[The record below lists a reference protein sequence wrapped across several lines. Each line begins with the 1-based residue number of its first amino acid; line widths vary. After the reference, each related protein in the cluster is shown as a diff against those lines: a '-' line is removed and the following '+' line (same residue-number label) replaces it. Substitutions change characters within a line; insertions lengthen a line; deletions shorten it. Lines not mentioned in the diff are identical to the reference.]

1 MAPTTPVK
9 KSSLDLIK
17 SSGSS
22 LPAGKQRVTG
32 SANQE
37 VLNRK
42 LAAILGSNAP
52 QSYKAKAIK
61 EAPGVKQEEPGW
73 VKALNLIGLPKTLVV
88 ASLRRAIDPN
98 ANWAK
103 DVSENVGFGKII
115 EKLPLPEVPYLTDT
129 VRGALGFAGDV
140 ALDPLSYLGIGFA
153 DDILKAGGKA
163 PRLLAQASKFSQEI
177 GKADDAAKFATAAQ
191 KATKGLSNL
200 NSVERKVVQ
209 DLAASEAARVG
220 TKAAAASASLKPSGG
235 LYFNIPGTGR
245 ISNYARS
252 TVGMNTVGKKQLKL
266 LGQSEGLSTIP
277 RAIRGTEEWVR
288 KGAFG
293 QSLGKFLTTEG
304 KGDLYQMARRGNNPA
319 KIADSVLGLQV
330 ANRAPAY
337 EMKFV
342 KDATTAFTKMIDD
355 LDTAGVDYADVTRA
369 AGGDSQAFDRVAA
382 KLGTERAVD
391 AQEFSRNIGRLYNE
405 VLGVADG
412 EVGALP
418 IRDLHA
424 ATMRTDELKAVLG
437 TSKNDTYNLPGATGK
452 AGFEQKALAPGD
464 TFLDTTLVKPSE
476 HPNTLSI
483 PDQMEEAA
491 KAFYGDEYVT
501 MFNQDF
507 KEATKAQIR
516 AMGRRMRVASVEKGL
531 RDYGVAKD
539 LFATVETAAA
549 SQARSKLRG
558 VLDRLPQAR
567 QANAE
572 SYMEVENAQQALDA
586 AEVLVTGSK
595 EQAQVWRAE
604 ARISRLAKT
613 LLGEDSSDP
622 VLKGLYTKL
631 RNVGSAEETLR
642 TVTQIQDEV
651 LRQFPDEADQIL
663 APLREVVRQSELE
676 FGEAAGRQK
685 KFQKLLTELEDNRA
699 KVVAYNDARS
709 ARIREFADLIVKQRD
724 LRNITQRIM
733 AEIADPAKYG
743 AAEREALTRD
753 MQLNAKGLSTRLE
766 ATKTMRALLEA
777 PELMTGPPR
786 GGAFKSSSIIDE
798 KTGKVASTGMV
809 RTSTVGQNALG
820 GDADLALLYFLEHP
834 DLDQSAV
841 GLQKLVGQSVNL
853 EDLNN
858 RQIAAVIKEANR
870 ITDDLQRQ
878 VETVNSALQ
887 RRLDVSPQIG
897 LKQAQ
902 AELDRVSAR
911 LVELGQ
917 DEYVAYLGDLKA
929 RLPKVGE
936 NGLLEKPLVSEEIEK
951 ALVNAA
957 YKHYSGG
964 VERIPE
970 NVSIEGMVDNYLF
983 DRADEIYWRASG
995 NGEMDQVDPEILD
1008 RINTLRDDLED
1019 VFQESID
1026 NRNMDVYSLDE
1037 DAPNAVRELNELFE
1051 EFLPMTTREISNGPD
1066 AMPWGGSGFYHGGST
1081 AMAMD
1086 MTKNFG
1092 GSQFANA
1099 DSVAGTHWTVSNPVS
1114 QSYSRNAVA
1123 SKGGQEFVVQAQLG
1137 PKNTYVYGPHEV
1149 DLIVGSPL
1157 NFDVL
1162 PKGHWTHGRA
1172 RYSGDVMRNAVEK
1185 GVINRNI
1192 LNRSDITKE
1201 QKLFWNTV
1209 FDAFDESND
1218 AADALRKGASLW
1230 ADDKSLMRRL
1240 RMEGGYYEVEGYDD
1254 QLVDYI
1260 ARSYYAAGETKGGHG
1275 LLQRGQN
1282 QSIIDSSLSFN
1293 ESLKAMGYD
1302 SIGYVHREKEG
1313 WAIIAIDPAIIKII
1327 NADIMPEAATR
1338 VRQIKVPDTVT
1349 REIEILSPKGTV
1361 LAKPT
1366 VKGRRAVAFDLHDA
1380 NQEVT
1385 KAMLAREEEVI
1396 AKIDDASKKVGTTL
1410 DTATSD
1416 WKNADLNLNADRAA
1430 LAEAEANAGQK
1441 FDDLINERYSSY
1453 SDEVTLRG
1461 KAVRYGELIE
1471 DRTAKLQVEMATAE
1485 AQGVA
1490 ANEALDDLRAEL
1502 GILQL
1507 ERDLAVA
1514 QADLAKSGQKV
1525 LTLEKAAVKLREA
1538 KAETEVL
1545 NVLQNGFKR
1554 LGMGSQGPDYIV
1566 DAIAAMTKVSD
1577 PKDVGAFLKTFDWL
1591 TSAFKSWAIATPG
1604 FHFRNFM
1611 GGVFNNFLA
1620 GVELTSYKQ
1629 FRRADRL
1636 FQAGIEKGLSRD
1648 DAYAAIGRKYGELI
1662 QEAYQISDSS
1672 YAFGMPG
1679 QIGST
1684 GVESGIGDATNSSAW
1699 KAMRTKGT
1707 RSFVID
1713 NPATRLNLHASE
1725 MVERQL
1731 RGTLAF
1737 DQALK
1742 GANSDEI
1749 LSAVYKFHF
1758 NYDDLSSWERG
1769 TAKRMM
1775 PFYTW
1780 TRKNIP
1786 LQIEMMLSKPQYYAN
1801 IGFFKQEMEQMSE
1814 QESLVPAWFNKTLNI
1829 RMPFQNAMGEQM
1841 YMMPQLPPTDLQRL
1855 TNPREF
1861 LGMLNPIVKVP
1872 AEAITQKKLYNDVPF
1887 KEGYVPVPSSWNKLG
1902 IGQLLALSG
1911 RASTDQK
1918 GNIVARDSDLYA
1930 IESFIPLLGRARRL
1944 FPSDSAESEQKYSNR
1959 VVLSWANAI
1968 FGLGLTANTESD
1980 KSSELYRRTK
1990 SLDAINKELS
2000 TLGYGGY
2007 KTLTRDVATRR
2018 KPAKGEKSPYLIT
2031 VSPKGGASKN
2041 YVMPK
2046 KGQSGSDALAIALR
2060 KMKLQKNS
2068 PDLQKTI
2075 ENLQKSRKQ

>member
-9 KSSLDLIK
+9 KSSLSLIK

-22 LPAGKQRVTG
+22 LPTSGNRRVTG

-37 VLNRK
+37 LLNRK

-61 EAPGVKQEEPGW
+61 ESPNVKQEEPGW
-73 VKALNLIGLPKTLVV
+73 AKALNLIGLPKTLVV

-103 DVSENVGFGKII
+103 DVSENVGFGKIV
-115 EKLPLPEVPYLTDT
+115 EKSSMPDWLKGV
-129 VRGALGFAGDV
+129 VGFAGDV
-140 ALDPLSYLGIGFA
+140 ALDPLTYLGVGFA
-153 DDILKAGGKA
+153 DDALRAGGKA
-163 PRLLAQASKFSQEI
+163 PRLLAEAAQFSQLI
-177 GKADDAAKFATAAQ
+177 GKGDDAAKFAVTAQ
-191 KATKGLSNL
+191 KATKGLSRL
-200 NSVERKVVQ
+200 NTAERKLVQ
-209 DLAASEAARVG
+209 DLATSEAARTG
-220 TKAAAASASLKPSGG
+220 TKAAAASAALKPSGG
-235 LYFNIPGTGR
+235 LYWNVPGTGR
-245 ISNYARS
+245 ITNYARS
-252 TVGMNTVGKKQLKL
+252 TVGMKPVAKKQLKL
-266 LGQSEGLSTIP
+266 LGQSEGVSAFP
-277 RAIRGTEEWVR
+277 RALRGTEEWVR

-293 QSLGKFLTTEG
+293 QSLGKYLTTDG
-304 KGDLYQMARRGNNPA
+304 KRDLYQMARRGTDPS
-319 KIADSVLGLQV
+319 KISNSVLSLQI
-330 ANRAPAY
+330 ANRAPAS

-342 KDATTAFTKMIDD
+342 KDATTAFIKMIDD
-355 LDTAGVDYADVTRA
+355 LDTAGVQYEDVTRA
-369 AGGDSQAFDRVAA
+369 AGGDTNAFNRIAE

-391 AQEFSRNIGRLYNE
+391 AQEFSRNIGRLYNDI
-405 VLGVADG
+405 LGVADG

-424 ATMRTDELKAVLG
+424 ATMRSEELKAVLNSG
-437 TSKNDTYNLPGATGK
+437 SGDTYNLPGATGK
-452 AGFEQKALAPGD
+452 SGFEQKALAPGD
-464 TFLDTTLVKPSE
+464 TFLDAKLVDPSD
-476 HPNTLSI
+476 HPNSLSI

-516 AMGRRMRVASVEKGL
+516 AMGRRMRTASVEKGL
-531 RDYGVAKD
+531 RDYGIAKD
-539 LFATVETAAA
+539 LFETVQTAAA
-549 SQARSKLRG
+549 AQARGKLRN
-558 VLDRLPQAR
+558 VLDQLPQAR

-572 SYMEVENAQQALDA
+572 SYLEVENAQQALDA
-586 AEVLVTGSK
+586 AEVIVTGSK
-595 EQAQVWRAE
+595 QEAQVWRAE

-613 LLGEDSSDP
+613 LLAEDSSDP

-631 RNVGSAEETLR
+631 RNVESAEDALR

-663 APLREVVRQSELE
+663 APLREVVKQSELE

-685 KFQKLLTELEDNRA
+685 KFQKLLTEQQENRA
-699 KVVAYNDARS
+699 KIVAYNDARS

-733 AEIADPAKYG
+733 DEIANPAKYG
-743 AAEREALTRD
+743 VVEREALTRD
-753 MQLNAKGLSTRLE
+753 MQLTLKGLNDRLE

-786 GGAFKSSSIIDE
+786 GGAFKSSSVIDE

-834 DLDQSAV
+834 DLDQAAV
-841 GLQKLVGQSVNL
+841 SLQKLVGQSINL
-853 EDLNN
+853 EDLNSK
-858 RQIAAVIKEANR
+858 QIAAIIKEANR

-878 VETVNSALQ
+878 VEGYSSALQ
-887 RRLDVSPQIG
+887 RRLDSSPQMG

-902 AELDRVSAR
+902 SELDRVSAR
-911 LVELGQ
+911 MAELGQ

-936 NGLLEKPLVSEEIEK
+936 NGLLEKPLMSEEIET

-957 YKHYSGG
+957 YKHFAGG
-964 VERIPE
+964 VENIPE

-983 DRADEIYWRASG
+983 DRADEIFWRASG
-995 NGEMDQVDPEILD
+995 NGEMDQVDPQILD
-1008 RINTLRDDLED
+1008 QINTLRDDLED

-1026 NRNMDVYSLDE
+1026 NRNMDVYSLNE

-1066 AMPWGGSGFYHGGST
+1066 GMPWGGSGFYHGGST
-1081 AMAMD
+1081 ATAMD
-1086 MTKNFG
+1086 LTKNFG

-1099 DSVAGTHWTVSNPVS
+1099 DSVAGTHWTVSSPVS
-1114 QSYSRNAVA
+1114 QGYARNAVS
-1123 SKGGQEFVVQAQLG
+1123 SKGGQEFVVKAQLG
-1137 PKNTYVYGPHEV
+1137 PKNTYIYGPHEV

-1157 NFDVL
+1157 NYDVL

-1172 RYSGDVMRNAVEK
+1172 RYSGDVMRNAVES
-1185 GVINRNI
+1185 GVINRSI
-1192 LNRSDITKE
+1192 LNRPDITSE

-1218 AADALRKGASLW
+1218 AADSLRKAASLW
-1230 ADDKSLMRRL
+1230 ADDKSLMTRL

-1260 ARSYYAAGETKGGHG
+1260 ARSYYAAGETKGRHG
-1275 LLQRGQN
+1275 LLQRGTN

-1302 SIGYVHREKEG
+1302 SIGYVHAEKEG
-1313 WAIIAIDPAIIKII
+1313 WAIIAIDPAIIYI
-1327 NADIMPEAATR
+1327 ADVQMMPKAATR
-1338 VRQIKVPDTVT
+1338 VRQTKVPETVT

-1366 VKGRRAVAFDLHDA
+1366 VKGRKAVGFDLHDA
-1380 NQEVT
+1380 KQEVT

-1396 AKIDDASKKVGTTL
+1396 AKIDDAAKKVGTTL

-1416 WKNADLNLNADRAA
+1416 WKNADLNLTADRAA

-1471 DRTAKLQVEMATAE
+1471 QRQAMLQAEMSAAE

-1490 ANEALDDLRAEL
+1490 ANAAIDDLRAEL

-1514 QADLAKSGQKV
+1514 QADLTASGQKV
-1525 LTLEKAAVKLREA
+1525 MTLEQAAVKLREA
-1538 KAETEVL
+1538 GAEVEVM

-1577 PKDVGAFLKTFDWL
+1577 PKEIGAFLKTFDWL

-1636 FQAGIEKGLSRD
+1636 FQATLEKGLSRD
-1648 DAYAAIGRKYGELI
+1648 EAYAAVGRKYGELI
-1662 QEAYQISDSS
+1662 QEAYEISERS
-1672 YAFGMPG
+1672 YAFGGMQG

-1684 GVESGIGDATNSSAW
+1684 GAETGIGDAGNTSALR
-1699 KAMRTKGT
+1699 AMRAKGE

-1713 NPATRLNLHASE
+1713 NPATRLNLYASE
-1725 MVERQL
+1725 RVERQL

-1742 GANSDEI
+1742 GANKDEI
-1749 LSAVYKFHF
+1749 LFSVYKYHF

-1786 LQIEMMLSKPQYYAN
+1786 LQIEMMFAKPQYYAN
-1801 IGFFKQEMEQMSE
+1801 IGFFKQEMEQFSE

-1861 LGMLNPIVKVP
+1861 LGMLNPLVKVP
-1872 AEAITQKKLYNDVPF
+1872 AEGVVQKKLYNDVPF
-1887 KEGYVPVPSSWNKLG
+1887 KEGYVPVPSAWNKLG
-1902 IGQLLALSG
+1902 IGQLLSLSG
-1911 RASTDQK
+1911 RGFTDEK
-1918 GNIVARDSDLYA
+1918 GNITARDSDLYA

-1944 FPSDSAESEQKYSNR
+1944 FPSDSEESEKKYSNR

-1968 FGLGLTANTESD
+1968 FGMGLTANTESD

-1990 SLDAINKELS
+1990 SLDAINKKLS

-2007 KTLTRDVATRR
+2007 KTLTKDVATKR

-2031 VSPKGGASKN
+2031 VSPRGGASKN
-2041 YVMPK
+2041 YVLPK
-2046 KGQSGSDALAIALR
+2046 KGESGSDALAVALR

-2068 PDLQKTI
+2068 PDLQRTI
-2075 ENLQKSRKQ
+2075 ENLQKSRKK